1 MNKNTKYLIIGGAI
15 LLLLF
20 GVYYFSNSSG
30 SQNESEKTK
39 KDTTEVGKPINP
51 TGTYL
56 LYNLLKSYEKTISI
70 KTIQTTDSITLE
82 SLLPKENINGK
93 PNLYINISEYF
104 YLNHEDRNYLID
116 FVKEGNYAFIS
127 ADIFATYFSQD
138 FTDYSN
144 FIDYYF
150 YDTLLYVN
158 FEHPNLRKNEPLELL
173 NEEINFHGHPKYTV
187 YPFFDDSK
195 LNTSHIRIS
204 SSDGHYNCLMKAYG
218 NGFMIVH
225 TQPGNFSNINIATK
239 DGKINAEN
247 IFSHF
252 SDNNIH
258 WHQNF
263 GKYSEYRGIP
273 KPKTNKVPPQNSRKS
288 PLEYIISHPAL
299 FTAFILI
306 LIGLVIYMIV
316 FSKRKQKIIPPIP
329 ANANSSLEF
338 IDVVSKLYFQQK
350 QHNKLVNH
358 MFLIFVAFL
367 RDKYYINISKKDPQ
381 IVTRISEKSGIS
393 EEKIKEIFTTF
404 KKAKTNKFTE
414 KELIELHIMLEY
426 FYKKCN

>member
-20 GVYYFSNSSG
+20 GIYFFSSG
-30 SQNESEKTK
+30 SSSQNEPEKNE
-39 KDTTEVGKPINP
+39 KDTTQVGKPINP

-70 KTIQTTDSITLE
+70 KTIQTTDSITLK
-82 SLLPKENINGK
+82 SLLPKEKVNGH

-104 YLNHEDRNYLID
+104 YLNYDDRNHLID
-116 FVKEGNYAFIS
+116 FVNEGNYAFVS
-127 ADIFATYFSQD
+127 SDVFATYFAQD
-138 FTDYSN
+138 FSDYSN
-144 FIDYYF
+144 FIEHYF

-158 FEHPNLRKNEPLELL
+158 FEHPKFKKNKPLELL
-173 NEEINFHGHPKYTV
+173 NEEINFHGHPKYTI
-187 YPFFDDSK
+187 YNFFDDSK
-195 LNTSHIRIS
+195 LGDSHIRIS
-204 SSDGHYNCLMKAYG
+204 SSEGHYNCVMKAYG
-218 NGFMIVH
+218 GGFMIVH

-239 DGKINAEN
+239 DGKTNAEN

-252 SDNNIH
+252 PENNIH

-273 KPKTNKVPPQNSRKS
+273 RPKINKIPPQYSRKS

-299 FTAFILI
+299 FTAFILM

-414 KELIELHIMLEY
+414 KELIELHVMLEY